1 MLLSTFYEEITQ
13 YKKIAKFNTLF
24 QNKYQL
30 FIGKLKQKHQVINM
44 IHCAIITHGRA
55 YERKDEIA
63 QNVSRMVYVQG
74 RLSIVIIKA
83 ASVERSQRFETHY
96 MGS

>member
-1 MLLSTFYEEITQ
+1 MDFKQNAINQSIDRSEIRMLLSTFYEEITQ

-63 QNVSRMVYVQG
+63 QNVSRMVYVQDQTVY
-74 RLSIVIIKA
+74 R
-83 ASVERSQRFETHY
+83 HN
-96 MGS
+96 